1 MKPEIPTAAHRVK
14 MLREG
19 ARQIRTWVDEVCSN
33 VAQAQVWLA
42 VASLREQR
50 ADLIE
55 LEARGLAT
63 AGGLRIVVAS

>member
-1 MKPEIPTAAHRVK
+1 

-42 VASLREQR
+42 VARLREKQ
-50 ADLIE
+50 ADILDAE
-55 LEARGLAT
+55 MR
-63 AGGLRIVVAS
+63 VAS